1 MHDLANAF
9 VLLLNYLIVPATTYG
24 CQLALGA
31 LGVSL
36 LFSVLRFSNFA
47 HGELMSFGTMTTLL
61 VTWWLQA
68 RGLTIQ
74 PLATALLALP
84 VGIFVTVLVSLGTD
98 RCVYRYYRAKRSDP
112 IVLLIVSIG
121 VMLVMSGIVR
131 FIIGTDDR
139 TLDDGV
145 RFVVSA
151 KGFRDLTGLQE
162 GLAIRATQIMTIVLA
177 AASVALLFWFL
188 HYTKT
193 GKAMRAYA
201 DNEDLAG
208 LSGISAQRVVTITWI
223 LAAMLATLA
232 GVLYGLDKSFR
243 PFVYQQLVLP
253 IFAAA
258 IVGGFGNPVGAII
271 GGFIVAFSEVALTY
285 SFKRFLGYVVP
296 ADWTSDSLYQL
307 ISTDYKYAVSFV
319 ILVVVLIVRP
329 SGFLNRRSA

>member
-1 MHDLANAF
+1 MQDFANAF
-9 VLLLNYLIVPATTYG
+9 VLLLNYVVVPVTTYG

-36 LFSVLRFSNFA
+36 IFSVLRFSNFA
-47 HGELMSFGTMTTLL
+47 HGELMSFGAMATLL

-68 RGLTIQ
+68 NGLTIQ

-84 VGIFVTVLVSLGTD
+84 AGVIVTVLLSLATD
-98 RCVYRYYRAKRSDP
+98 RFVYRYYRTKRSDP

-151 KGFRDLTGLQE
+151 KEFRDFTGLQE
-162 GLAIRATQIMTIVLA
+162 GLAIRATQVITIVLA
-177 AASVALLFWFL
+177 AVSVGLLFWFL
-188 HYTKT
+188 RHTKI
-193 GKAMRAYA
+193 GKAMRAFA

-208 LSGISAQRVVTITWI
+208 LSGIRAERVATITWI
-223 LAAMLATLA
+223 LAATLATLA

-253 IFAAA
+253 MFAAA
-258 IVGGFGNPVGAII
+258 IVGGFGNPVGAIF
-271 GGFIVAFSEVALTY
+271 GGFIVAFSEVVLTY
-285 SFKRFLGYVVP
+285 SFKRFFGYVLP
-296 ADWTSDSLYQL
+296 ADWLPAGLYQL
-307 ISTDYKYAVSFV
+307 ISTDYKYAVSFI

-329 SGFLNRRSA
+329 CGFLNTRSA